1 MDTSERSPGRRTR
14 LGIAVLAL
22 LNALSAVGGGV
33 SLILGYLSVGPE
45 LTARLPWGSAVVGG
59 VALLLCVAVPNA
71 ALGVLALRNDDRV
84 AAAAVVVGLVLVG
97 WILVELAFI
106 RELSFFHPLYV
117 GIGLVLILLGRRLQ
131 RIEGAATG
139 NTAPDRRRRTATGG
153 VS

>member
-1 MDTSERSPGRRTR
+1 M
-14 LGIAVLAL
+14 
-22 LNALSAVGGGV
+22 
-33 SLILGYLSVGPE
+33 SLILGYMSMGPE
-45 LTARLPWGSAVVGG
+45 LTAQLPWGSEVVGG